1 MKPLPRVEVAP
12 VLATLIRGVPR
23 TLRSFDAPDGAHVI
37 IRISG
42 AAGGAWSFVRDG
54 DAWRL
59 AQPLE
64 AKADAAV
71 ELDGDTAWRV
81 FTKNISPAEAGKR
94 VSISGDEELGARVL
108 HTVSI
113 VA

>member
-1 MKPLPRVEVAP
+1 M
-12 VLATLIRGVPR
+12 LATLIRGVPR